1 MKSITTVR
9 SSPNSGQC
17 PLNNVFI
24 KFTPFPAS
32 SIADWGT
39 ESEVYFMS
47 EREKK
52 ILETFS
58 KAIPGMSELEKEK
71 LLAFGEGMAFMVN
84 QKQEGQQDGKR
95 A

>member
-1 MKSITTVR
+1 
-9 SSPNSGQC
+9 
-17 PLNNVFI
+17 
-24 KFTPFPAS
+24 
-32 SIADWGT
+32 
-39 ESEVYFMS
+39 MS